1 MDKNEI
7 LEMSRNENK
16 NGDEMQKNI
25 VVKAGNLGKLVGIIV
40 AIVFAIIEM
49 ALTKKVGA
57 VSYVSLAIFK
67 ATICATDWYNFAKI
81 KEKRFLIAGILE
93 TITAGIWF
101 ILAIREII
109 ELSAII

>member
-16 NGDEMQKNI
+16 NGDEREKNI

-49 ALTKKVGA
+49 ALTKVGA
-57 VSYVSLAIFK
+57 VSYASLAIVK
-67 ATICATDWYNFAKI
+67 ASICATDWYNFAKT

-93 TITAGIWF
+93 TITAGLWF
-101 ILAIREII
+101 VLAIRKII

>member
-16 NGDEMQKNI
+16 QGDEREKNI
-25 VVKAGNLGKLVGIIV
+25 VVKAGNLGKFVGIIV
-40 AIVFAIIEM
+40 AFVFAIIEM

-57 VSYVSLAIFK
+57 VSYASLAIVH
-67 ATICATDWYNFAKI
+67 ASMCATDWYNFAKT

-93 TITAGIWF
+93 TITAGLWF
-101 ILAIREII
+101 VFAIRKII